1 MEKLFNEGGLVIP
14 IKGKIVPFTREEWND
29 LRIVPPSVYKEL
41 KRQKANMKR
50 YVKSKL
56 IKIKDKKK

>member
-1 MEKLFNEGGLVIP
+1 MEIDTR
-14 IKGKIVPFTREEWND
+14 IV
-29 LRIVPPSVYKEL
+29 VPPSVYKEL

-56 IKIKDKKK
+56 IKIRDKKI